1 LNSLWDTKK
10 YLILINTKGIQ
21 MKDQLIG
28 KALLGI
34 LAGAMASAI
43 KEVEQEAEQDLASHE
58 VRIFGRELT
67 ESERTALCGL
77 IDFDKQ
83 HGTNQAEMFK
93 ESIKYAVAQEKALQ
107 AEQAGNTN
115 GDDHHGGLPKEVL
128 ELLSE
133 KLGVPISDMRVVNG
147 GELNLSDIFGLDDDE
162 KECTHCPS
170 YAGGEA
176 KDHLL
181 MKLKEHEAEAQ
192 RIRDLLNS

>member
-1 LNSLWDTKK
+1 
-10 YLILINTKGIQ
+10 
-21 MKDQLIG
+21 
-28 KALLGI
+28 
-34 LAGAMASAI
+34 MASAI

-83 HGTNQAEMFK
+83 HGTNQAEIFK

-107 AEQAGNTN
+107 AEDEIKQRGN
-115 GDDHHGGLPKEVL
+115 GQHSDIPKEIL
-128 ELLSE
+128 HAISE

-147 GELNLSDIFGLDDDE
+147 GELNLSDIFGPDDE
-162 KECTHCPS
+162 DEETHCPS

-181 MKLKEHEAEAQ
+181 MQLKEHEAKAQ
-192 RIRDLLNS
+192 RIRNLLNS

>member
-1 LNSLWDTKK
+1 
-10 YLILINTKGIQ
+10 

-43 KEVEQEAEQDLASHE
+43 KEVGEQDAQDLASHE

-83 HGTNQAEMFK
+83 HGTNQAEVFK

>member
-1 LNSLWDTKK
+1 
-10 YLILINTKGIQ
+10 

-43 KEVEQEAEQDLASHE
+43 KEVGEQDAQDLASHE

-83 HGTNQAEMFK
+83 YGTNQAEIFK
-93 ESIKYAVAQEKALQ
+93 ESIKYAVTQEKALQ
-107 AEQAGNTN
+107 AEQATDTN
-115 GDDHHGGLPKEVL
+115 GHDQHGGLPKEVL

-133 KLGVPISDMRVVNG
+133 KLGVPISDIHVVNG
-147 GELNLSDIFGLDDDE
+147 GELNPSDIFGPDDE
-162 KECTHCPS
+162 DEETHCPS
-170 YAGGEA
+170 CAGGEA

-181 MKLKEHEAEAQ
+181 MQLKEHEAEAQ

>member
-1 LNSLWDTKK
+1 
-10 YLILINTKGIQ
+10 

-83 HGTNQAEMFK
+83 HGTNQAEVFK

-181 MKLKEHEAEAQ
+181 MKLKEHETEAQ

>member
-1 LNSLWDTKK
+1 
-10 YLILINTKGIQ
+10 

-28 KALLGI
+28 KALMDI
-34 LAGAMASAI
+34 AMGAMASAI
-43 KEVEQEAEQDLASHE
+43 KEVEQEAEQNLASHE
-58 VRIFGRELT
+58 VYIFGRELT
-67 ESERTALCGL
+67 KSERIALCGL

-83 HGTNQAEMFK
+83 HGTNQAEVFK

-133 KLGVPISDMRVVNG
+133 KLGVPISDIRVVNG
-147 GELNLSDIFGLDDDE
+147 GELNLSDIFGPDDE
-162 KECTHCPS
+162 DEECTHCPS

>member
-1 LNSLWDTKK
+1 MNK
-10 YLILINTKGIQ
+10 
-21 MKDQLIG
+21 QLLG
-28 KALLGI
+28 KALMGI

-43 KEVEQEAEQDLASHE
+43 KEAEQEAEQDLASHE
-58 VRIFGRELT
+58 VYIFGRELT

-83 HGTNQAEMFK
+83 HGTNQAQVFK

-107 AEQAGNTN
+107 AGNTN
-115 GDDHHGGLPKEVL
+115 GDDQHGGIPNEVL
-128 ELLSE
+128 QALSE
-133 KLGVPISDMRVVNG
+133 KLGVPISDMHVING
-147 GELNLSDIFGLDDDE
+147 GELNLSGIFGPDDE
-162 KECTHCPS
+162 DECTHCPS

-181 MKLKEHEAEAQ
+181 MQLKEHEAEAQ

>member
-1 LNSLWDTKK
+1 MNK
-10 YLILINTKGIQ
+10 
-21 MKDQLIG
+21 QLLG
-28 KALLGI
+28 KALMGI

-43 KEVEQEAEQDLASHE
+43 KEAEQEAEQDLASHE

-67 ESERTALCGL
+67 ESERTALCEL

-83 HGTNQAEMFK
+83 HGTNQAEVFK

-115 GDDHHGGLPKEVL
+115 DHGGLPKEVL

-133 KLGVPISDMRVVNG
+133 KLGVPISDIRVVNG
-147 GELNLSDIFGLDDDE
+147 GELNLSNIFGPDDE
-162 KECTHCPS
+162 DEETHCPS

-181 MKLKEHEAEAQ
+181 MQLKEHEAEAQ
-192 RIRDLLNS
+192 RIRALLNN

>member
-1 LNSLWDTKK
+1 MSKELF
-10 YLILINTKGIQ
+10 
-21 MKDQLIG
+21 G
-28 KALLGI
+28 KALAGI
-34 LAGAMASAI
+34 LFGAMARAI
-43 KEVEQEAEQDLASHE
+43 KEVEEETEQNLASHK

-83 HGTNQAEMFK
+83 HGTNQAEIFK

-128 ELLSE
+128 ELFSE
-133 KLGVPISDMRVVNG
+133 KLGVPISDMRVVNCS
-147 GELNLSDIFGLDDDE
+147 ELNLSDIFGPDDE
-162 KECTHCPS
+162 DEECTHCPS

>member
-1 LNSLWDTKK
+1 MSKELF
-10 YLILINTKGIQ
+10 
-21 MKDQLIG
+21 G
-28 KALLGI
+28 KALAGI
-34 LAGAMASAI
+34 LFGAMARAI
-43 KEVEQEAEQDLASHE
+43 KEVEKETEAGLVNREIE
-58 VRIFGRELT
+58 MFGRELT
-67 ESERTALCGL
+67 ESERASLLQL
-77 IDFDKQ
+77 IKIDNE
-83 HGTNQAEMFK
+83 HGTNQAEVFK

-147 GELNLSDIFGLDDDE
+147 GELNLSDIFGPDDE
-162 KECTHCPS
+162 DEETHCPS
-170 YAGGEA
+170 CAGGEA

-181 MKLKEHEAEAQ
+181 MQLKEHEAEAQ

>member
-1 LNSLWDTKK
+1 MNK
-10 YLILINTKGIQ
+10 
-21 MKDQLIG
+21 QLLG
-28 KALLGI
+28 KALMGI

-43 KEVEQEAEQDLASHE
+43 KEAEQEAEQDLASHE
-58 VRIFGRELT
+58 AYIFGRELT

-83 HGTNQAEMFK
+83 HGTNQAQVFR

-115 GDDHHGGLPKEVL
+115 DQHGGLPEEVL

-133 KLGVPISDMRVVNG
+133 KLGVPISHIRVVNG
-147 GELNLSDIFGLDDDE
+147 GELNLPDDE
-162 KECTHCPS
+162 DEETHCPS

-181 MKLKEHEAEAQ
+181 MQLKEHEAEAQ
-192 RIRDLLNS
+192 RIRALLNN

>member
-1 LNSLWDTKK
+1 
-10 YLILINTKGIQ
+10 

-34 LAGAMASAI
+34 LAGAMARAL
-43 KEVEQEAEQDLASHE
+43 KDVGEQDAQDLATSE
-58 VRIFGRELT
+58 MDIFGRELT
-67 ESERTALCGL
+67 ESERATLSGL
-77 IDFDKQ
+77 IRFDNQ
-83 HGTNQAEMFK
+83 HGTNQANIFA
-93 ESIKYAVAQEKALQ
+93 ESVKYAVAQEKALQ

-147 GELNLSDIFGLDDDE
+147 GELNLSDIFGPDDE
-162 KECTHCPS
+162 DEETHCS
-170 YAGGEA
+170 SCAGGEA

-181 MKLKEHEAEAQ
+181 MKLKEYEAEAQ

>member
-1 LNSLWDTKK
+1 MNK
-10 YLILINTKGIQ
+10 
-21 MKDQLIG
+21 QLLG
-28 KALLGI
+28 KALMGI
-34 LAGAMASAI
+34 VMGAMASAI
-43 KEVEQEAEQDLASHE
+43 KEVEQEAEQNLASHE
-58 VRIFGRELT
+58 VYIFGRELT
-67 ESERTALCGL
+67 ESERATLCEL

-83 HGTNQAEMFK
+83 HGTNQAKVFK

-133 KLGVPISDMRVVNG
+133 KLGVPISDIRVVF
-147 GELNLSDIFGLDDDE
+147 SPDDE
-162 KECTHCPS
+162 DEECTHCPS

-181 MKLKEHEAEAQ
+181 MQLKEHEAEAQ

>member
-1 LNSLWDTKK
+1 MNK
-10 YLILINTKGIQ
+10 
-21 MKDQLIG
+21 QLLG
-28 KALLGI
+28 KALMGI
-34 LAGAMASAI
+34 VMGAMASAI
-43 KEVEQEAEQDLASHE
+43 KEAEQDLASYE
-58 VRIFGRELT
+58 QRIYGRELT

-83 HGTNQAEMFK
+83 HGTNQAEIFK
-93 ESIKYAVAQEKALQ
+93 ESIKYAVTQEKALQ
-107 AEQAGNTN
+107 AEQATDTN
-115 GDDHHGGLPKEVL
+115 GHDQHGGLPKEVL

-192 RIRDLLNS
+192 RIRALLNS

>member
-1 LNSLWDTKK
+1 
-10 YLILINTKGIQ
+10 

-34 LAGAMASAI
+34 LACAMASAI

-58 VRIFGRELT
+58 VHIFGRELT

-93 ESIKYAVAQEKALQ
+93 ESIKYAVTQEKALQ

-133 KLGVPISDMRVVNG
+133 KLGVPISDMRVIR
-147 GELNLSDIFGLDDDE
+147 GEDAEINLSDIFDLGE
-162 KECTHCPS
+162 SCGNCPS
-170 YAGGEA
+170 CRGEDKEA
-176 KDHLL
+176 LAA
-181 MKLKEHEAEAQ
+181 KLKEHEAEAQ

>member
-1 LNSLWDTKK
+1 
-10 YLILINTKGIQ
+10 

-28 KALLGI
+28 KALIGI

-43 KEVEQEAEQDLASHE
+43 KEVGEQDAQDLASHE

-83 HGTNQAEMFK
+83 HGTNQAKVFK

-107 AEQAGNTN
+107 AEQATDTN
-115 GDDHHGGLPKEVL
+115 GHDQHGGLPKEVL

-133 KLGVPISDMRVVNG
+133 KLGVPISDIHVVNG
-147 GELNLSDIFGLDDDE
+147 GELNPSDIFGPDDDE

-192 RIRDLLNS
+192 RIRDLLNN

>member
-1 LNSLWDTKK
+1 MSKELF
-10 YLILINTKGIQ
+10 
-21 MKDQLIG
+21 G

-43 KEVEQEAEQDLASHE
+43 KEVEEETEQNLASHE
-58 VRIFGRELT
+58 VYIFGRELT
-67 ESERTALCGL
+67 KSERTALCGL

-83 HGTNQAEMFK
+83 HGTNQAEVLK

-107 AEQAGNTN
+107 AEDNQ
-115 GDDHHGGLPKEVL
+115 HGGLPNEVL
-128 ELLSE
+128 QMISE
-133 KLGVPISDMRVVNG
+133 KLGVPISDMHVVNG
-147 GELNLSDIFGLDDDE
+147 GELNLSDIFGFDDDE

-170 YAGGEA
+170 CAGGEA

>member
-1 LNSLWDTKK
+1 
-10 YLILINTKGIQ
+10 

-28 KALLGI
+28 KALI
-34 LAGAMASAI
+34 NIVMGAIAKAI
-43 KEVEQEAEQDLASHE
+43 KEVKEGDLSTHEQ
-58 VRIFGRELT
+58 RIFGRELT
-67 ESERTALCGL
+67 KSERIALCGL

-83 HGTNQAEMFK
+83 HGTNQAEVFK

-115 GDDHHGGLPKEVL
+115 GDDQHGGLPKEIL

-133 KLGVPISDMRVVNG
+133 KLGVPISDIRVVKG
-147 GELNLSDIFGLDDDE
+147 DKLNLSDIFGPDDE
-162 KECTHCPS
+162 DEECTHCPS

-192 RIRDLLNS
+192 RIRALLNS